1 MNPVLILGG
10 TADARRVTQLLHEQ
24 GLPLLYSV
32 AGLVRRPNVPAEV
45 ISGGF
50 TQFGGLSAY
59 IKSRNVVAI
68 INATHP
74 YTEKMSETAQRV
86 AKQENIPY
94 WRFLRPA
101 WQAQEKDHWILCKDW
116 LSLIEKIKPYK
127 NVFFTAGQLPQK
139 VLDAL
144 GPMQQITVRTA
155 VKPKAKLPENCHW
168 IKAIGPFDYEREM
181 QLIRQKSIDV
191 LVSKNSGG
199 EATVAKLA
207 VARNLGIPVLM
218 LERPETI
225 IEAGTFDNSAAMI
238 AACVRWYHGKFPPD
252 L

>member
-74 YTEKMSETAQRV
+74 YTEK
-86 AKQENIPY
+86 
-94 WRFLRPA
+94 
-101 WQAQEKDHWILCKDW
+101 
-116 LSLIEKIKPYK
+116 
-127 NVFFTAGQLPQK
+127 
-139 VLDAL
+139 
-144 GPMQQITVRTA
+144 IT
-155 VKPKAKLPENCHW
+155 
-168 IKAIGPFDYEREM
+168 
-181 QLIRQKSIDV
+181 
-191 LVSKNSGG
+191 
-199 EATVAKLA
+199 
-207 VARNLGIPVLM
+207 
-218 LERPETI
+218 
-225 IEAGTFDNSAAMI
+225 
-238 AACVRWYHGKFPPD
+238 
-252 L
+252 

>member
-10 TADARRVTQLLHEQ
+10 TADARRVALMLHEQ
-24 GLPLLYSV
+24 GLPLIYSV
-32 AGLVRRPNVPAEV
+32 AGLVRRPDVPAEI

-59 IKSRNVVAI
+59 IKSRNIVAI

-74 YTEKMSETAQRV
+74 YAEKMSETAQRI
-86 AKQENIPY
+86 AQQQGIAY

-101 WQAQEKDHWILCKDW
+101 WQAEEKDNWVICKDW
-116 LSLIEKIKPYK
+116 LAIVEKINAYE
-127 NVFFTAGQLPQK
+127 NIFFTAGQVPQE

-144 GPMQQITVRTA
+144 GAMQQITLRTA
-155 VKPKAKLPENCHW
+155 VKPKAYLPEKCHW
-168 IKAIGPFDYEREM
+168 IKAIGPFDYDSEY
-181 QLIRQKSIDV
+181 QLIKHKKFDV

-199 EATVAKLA
+199 EATVAKLIA
-207 VARNLGIPVLM
+207 ARHLGIPVLM

-225 IEAGTFDNSAAMI
+225 ITKGSLDDLTAVSSA
-238 AACVRWYHGKFPPD
+238 CSRWYHENFS
-252 L
+252 